1 MKIEIKYTY
10 CWSEGVKTHAQGG
23 PGDKGVEATT
33 LKMTPGS
40 RGARRRRW
48 CWRTAPLMRA
58 RSRLLAEPA
67 SRCCVSAFSSALAA
81 RSPFQMLGNFIRSYN
96 SWQGGRII
104 WDPGG
109 ELETLHRLLRNEL
122 NFWRDLRNRLNQLPK
137 KGQRS
142 PVTARWELRSYP
154 LGATEMV
161 FLSWCLIALVD
172 FGVIHLKITAECI

>member
-33 LKMTPGS
+33 LKVTPGS

-67 SRCCVSAFSSALAA
+67 SRCWVSAFSSALAA

-109 ELETLHRLLRNEL
+109 ELETLQGCCAMSWIFEEIYGI
-122 NFWRDLRNRLNQLPK
+122 DL
-137 KGQRS
+137 
-142 PVTARWELRSYP
+142 TSYP
-154 LGATEMV
+154 RKASALQSRQDGNCV
-161 FLSWCLIALVD
+161 PILSEPRKWFSLADVWL
-172 FGVIHLKITAECI
+172 LL